1 MNGQHN
7 KKEGILFRHLL
18 FCLYALLTFVRWKA
32 LLIRLPDL
40 S

>member
-18 FCLYALLTFVRWKA
+18 LIVLFKA
-32 LLIRLPDL
+32 LLIIKIPIEGYILE
-40 S
+40 

>member
-18 FCLYALLTFVRWKA
+18 PLFVYESLNLKYV
-32 LLIRLPDL
+32 L
-40 S
+40 

>member
-18 FCLYALLTFVRWKA
+18 VIPIAYDRNSLH
-32 LLIRLPDL
+32 IRMNYRF
-40 S
+40 